1 MNRNRNN
8 YSNKSVSFIKTI
20 FFILAYLAAT
30 VYTQNK
36 INSVWLNYDNSL
48 RNNAQDRKLK
58 DILNDANLKEVTPTP
73 SGLKMLYALADGK
86 EAEVIAKFSA
96 KGEVLSSRLNIKKQ
110 ITVARVSDEKVLQFA
125 QQILNN
131 RLPKK

>member
-110 ITVARVSDEKVLQFA
+110 IKVARVSDEKVLQFA

>member
-1 MNRNRNN
+1 MNRNRNT

-110 ITVARVSDEKVLQFA
+110 IKVARVSDEKVLQFA

>member
-1 MNRNRNN
+1 MNRNRNT

-20 FFILAYLAAT
+20 FFILACLTAT

-36 INSVWLNYDNSL
+36 INSVWLNYDNTL
-48 RNNAQDRKLK
+48 RKNVQDRKLK

-110 ITVARVSDEKVLQFA
+110 IKVARVSDEKVL
-125 QQILNN
+125 
-131 RLPKK
+131 